1 MEYDKPISKSNLR
14 DDLKMTFEPGGRR
27 GIELAGQRIGG
38 MVHHGK
44 LVGFARSRT
53 KTVWASRIYQD
64 GFKIEVEASNP
75 SSVLDKVAAELAR
88 QMKAKRAAEKVA
100 KVDEQTPGDEPSAP
114 KI

>member
-1 MEYDKPISKSNLR
+1 MEYDKPISKANLR
-14 DDLKMTFEPGGRR
+14 ENLKMTFEPGGRR

-44 LVGFARSRT
+44 TVGFARNRV

-88 QMKAKRAAEKVA
+88 QMKAKKAAEKVE
-100 KVDEQTPGDEPSAP
+100 KVEEQTPDDKPLAP

>member
-38 MVHHGK
+38 LVHYGK
-44 LVGFARSRT
+44 HVGFDRKKV
-53 KTVWASRIYQD
+53 KTVYASRIYQD
-64 GFKIEVEASNP
+64 GLKIEVEASNP
-75 SSVLDKVAAELAR
+75 SSVLDKVASELAR
-88 QMKAKRAAEKVA
+88 QMKAKKAAEKVV
-100 KVDEQTPGDEPSAP
+100 KVEEQTPDNEPSSP